1 MKYKL
6 SKLAICFV
14 AFMSFFVKAQG
25 NMQEAEKALD
35 ALMSDVVNIDNK
47 SSVANTSKP
56 THYKI
61 VYGDTLDQII
71 IDHVEKMPVRK
82 DILKRAIVH
91 ANPQAFNRN
100 NPNWMISGR
109 KLKLPDVEDL
119 SKLIF
124 TDSARAEMLREK
136 DRDNWVH
143 HP

>member
-1 MKYKL
+1 
-6 SKLAICFV
+6 
-14 AFMSFFVKAQG
+14 
-25 NMQEAEKALD
+25 MQEAEKALD
-35 ALMSDVVNIDNK
+35 VLMSDVVNIDKK
-47 SSVANTSKP
+47 SFAKKSKP

-109 KLKLPDVEDL
+109 KLKLPDVDDL

-124 TDSARAEMLREK
+124 TDSARAEMLRGK
-136 DRDNWVH
+136 DRDNWVR

>member
-1 MKYKL
+1 
-6 SKLAICFV
+6 
-14 AFMSFFVKAQG
+14 
-25 NMQEAEKALD
+25 MQEAEKALD
-35 ALMSDVVNIDNK
+35 VLMSDVVNIDKK
-47 SSVANTSKP
+47 SSVANKSKP

-124 TDSARAEMLREK
+124 TDSARAEMLRGK
-136 DRDNWVH
+136 DRDNWVR

>member
-1 MKYKL
+1 
-6 SKLAICFV
+6 
-14 AFMSFFVKAQG
+14 
-25 NMQEAEKALD
+25 MQEAEKALD
-35 ALMSDVVNIDNK
+35 ALMSDVVNIDKK
-47 SSVANTSKP
+47 SSVAKKSKP

-109 KLKLPDVEDL
+109 KLKLPDVDDL

>member
-6 SKLAICFV
+6 SKLALCFIALV
-14 AFMSFFVKAQG
+14 SCVVKAQG

-35 ALMSDVVNIDNK
+35 VLMSDVVNIDNK
-47 SSVANTSKP
+47 SSVVKKSKP

-124 TDSARAEMLREK
+124 TDSARVEMLRGK
-136 DRDNWVH
+136 DRDNWVR

>member
-6 SKLAICFV
+6 PKLTLGFIAL
-14 AFMSFFVKAQG
+14 MSFFVKAQG

-35 ALMSDVVNIDNK
+35 VLMSDVVNIDNK
-47 SSVANTSKP
+47 SSVAKKSKP

-91 ANPQAFNRN
+91 ANPKAFNRN